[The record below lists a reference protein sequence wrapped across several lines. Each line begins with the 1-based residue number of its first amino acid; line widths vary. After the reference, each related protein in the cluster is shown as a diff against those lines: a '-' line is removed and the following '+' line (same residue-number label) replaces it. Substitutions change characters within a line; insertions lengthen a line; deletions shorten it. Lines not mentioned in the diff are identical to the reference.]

1 MEQIQES
8 SQYWVLI
15 QVAIGAVTLIIY
27 NVSMST
33 LRIAGFHWYKPTDS
47 KDNNVKQTHHHAA
60 ESGESGESAGPGE
73 AGESQSVTI
82 SNNQ

>member
-33 LRIAGFHWYKPTDS
+33 LRIAGFHWYKPTDY
-47 KDNNVKQTHHHAA
+47 KGIIVK
-60 ESGESGESAGPGE
+60 
-73 AGESQSVTI
+73 
-82 SNNQ
+82 

>member
-15 QVAIGAVTLIIY
+15 QVAIGAETLLTY
-27 NVSMST
+27 NVSLLT

-47 KDNNVKQTHHHAA
+47 KDNNVK
-60 ESGESGESAGPGE
+60 
-73 AGESQSVTI
+73 
-82 SNNQ
+82 